1 MNHSKPRLMSVGGST
16 RNSPAVTAPPAAAA
30 VTTRR
35 LRQTPITTVN
45 TSVSASVR
53 SAAVF
58 MISLPERPH
67 LTRVDPRRLF
77 APANARACDTERP
90 DVNAGAIVCACVCC
104 DDRAV
109 RARTDA
115 GGADHVCARYL
126 QLDSQHGRRR
136 AGLRVLS

>member
-16 RNSPAVTAPPAAAA
+16 RNSPDVTAPPAAAA

-53 SAAVF
+53 IAAVF

-67 LTRVDPRRLF
+67 LTRVDARRLF
-77 APANARACDTERP
+77 ARADARTCDTERP
-90 DVNAGAIVCACVCC
+90 DVDAGAIVRACVCC

-109 RARTDA
+109 RVRTHA
-115 GGADHVCARYL
+115 GGANGTGARHL
-126 QLDSQHGRRR
+126 
-136 AGLRVLS
+136 